1 MHVCVYVYQH
11 HVTFENGSEYKVAS
25 TKIVSTTKSFVK
37 ESFEEYSSWHLT
49 AFAKNRFFLDLTRR
63 AMSKGKKTISLRNL
77 FGFGPKELDRSFQ
90 WGFQVQLWIGGK
102 IGFLGLEGG

>member
-1 MHVCVYVYQH
+1 MYVYQH
-11 HVTFENGSEYKVAS
+11 HITFENGSEYKVAS

-63 AMSKGKKTISLRNL
+63 AMSKGKKQY
-77 FGFGPKELDRSFQ
+77 RSETFLVL
-90 WGFQVQLWIGGK
+90 VQKNWIAPFNGAFRSNSG
-102 IGFLGLEGG
+102 